1 MRDFNDYL
9 LGILGFVFGFAFFG
23 TACVNMGFRGT
34 MVVLALIVIG
44 VVVGIVEDKVK
55 IYKEK
60 KRERTDKVS

>member
-1 MRDFNDYL
+1 MRYFNDYL

>member
-1 MRDFNDYL
+1 MKDFNDYL

-34 MVVLALIVIG
+34 MVVLVLIVIG
-44 VVVGIVEDKVK
+44 VVVGIIEDKVK

-60 KRERTDKVS
+60 KRERADKVS